1 MSSSYSTAAI
11 DRLNRS
17 LRHLVLLKA
26 LELDARPEFEGDQD
40 ITVRRILSSVID
52 KTLQSICLDSLDGV
66 YAGNYDS
73 WPKKG

>member
-1 MSSSYSTAAI
+1 MSSSYAI
-11 DRLNRS
+11 DRLNRT

-26 LELDARPEFEGDQD
+26 LELDAQPEFDCGQD
-40 ITVRRILSSVID
+40 ITARRILSSVID
-52 KTLQSICLDSLDGV
+52 KTLESISLDSLDGV